1 MAKAK
6 RDLPEPQSPYD
17 RDFFAW
23 TQQQADLLRRAA
35 ARERTPDLDFENL
48 AEEIESLGKRDRR
61 ALASQIARITEHLL
75 KLQYSRAEESRP
87 GWENSVDVHRSK
99 ARRILADSPGLKGEL
114 ETILKES
121 YEDGRRF
128 AARSLRT
135 ELDPKTLPEVCPY
148 RLDQILDRDWW
159 PRRG

>member
-6 RDLPEPQSPYD
+6 RESGPQSLYD

-75 KLQYSRAEESRP
+75 MLQFSGAEEPRP
-87 GWENSVDVHRSK
+87 GWENSVEAPRSK
-99 ARRILADSPGLKGEL
+99 ARPILADSPGLEAEL
-114 ETILKES
+114 EGILREG

-128 AARSLRT
+128 AGRSLRT

-148 RLDQILDRDWW
+148 SLDQVLDRDWW
-159 PRRG
+159 PRG